1 VRGRLGHSE
10 RAHGANRASACVNG
24 EATGRMVVGGERAGE
39 GMGGTRDLTSGLG
52 LLVGERREREG
63 EGAADGWGRA
73 VRSGRAQLGRLGRG
87 RRGGEMRARARLGPE
102 TAQSRGGENVFPFSF
117 SVFYF
122 SFLFSISI
130 FFLSPFPL
138 NNNLLTNLRC

>member
-1 VRGRLGHSE
+1 
-10 RAHGANRASACVNG
+10 
-24 EATGRMVVGGERAGE
+24 MVVGGERAGE

-73 VRSGRAQLGRLGRG
+73 VRRGRAQLGRLGRG

-102 TAQSRGGENVFPFSF
+102 TAQPRGGEKMFFLF
-117 SVFYF
+117 L
-122 SFLFSISI
+122 FLFSISH
-130 FFLSPFPL
+130 FYFLFLFSFY
-138 NNNLLTNLRC
+138 LLFL